1 MITRLQLKNF
11 GPFSDLSIDFGSK
24 INIIIGE
31 NGCGKT
37 QLLKAAYVL
46 TDVGKNL
53 YKQELDSKSVANLK
67 LTQKLISIY
76 KPNQNKVGGLA
87 HRGCKEKSELSAET
101 TTGHYFGAS
110 FTSRANKVE
119 LIGNY
124 ETPDT
129 SLGIF
134 IPTKESLSFLDGIA
148 NNESD
153 KSTLYRLFDSTYLD
167 LAERLL
173 NSNNLHEEKSQWLM
187 ESIVNRIGGRFEFE
201 GTQVQFKAGVYKE
214 HKNKKNTFSSY
225 FAPTA
230 DKGFSM
236 TMTAEGFRK
245 IGVLQRL
252 IENGF
257 VGTGINGPLF
267 WDEPESNMNPQLMK
281 LLVETLLELSRN
293 GQQIILATHDYV
305 LLKWFDLLM
314 NKDEDDHVR
323 FHYLYRDT
331 ISNVVKLEST
341 EEFSLMDKNAI
352 SDTFAELYDAD
363 VKRALER

>member
-1 MITRLQLKNF
+1 MITRLQLKSF
-11 GPFSDLSIDFGSK
+11 GAFSDLSINFGSK

-37 QLLKAAYVL
+37 QLLKAAYAL
-46 TDVGKNL
+46 TAVGKKLNQ
-53 YKQELDSKSVANLK
+53 QELVSKSTASSI
-67 LTQKLISIY
+67 LTQKLTSIY
-76 KPNQNKVGGLA
+76 KPNQDKVGGLA
-87 HRGCKEKSELSAET
+87 HKGCNEKSELSVET
-101 TTGHYFGAS
+101 SAGYYFGAS

-124 ETPDT
+124 ETADT

-134 IPTKESLSFLDGIA
+134 IPTKESLSFLDGIT

-167 LAERLL
+167 LAEKLL
-173 NSNNLHEEKSQWLM
+173 NSNNLLEEKSQWLM

-201 GTQVQFKAGVYKE
+201 GSQVQFKTGIYKE
-214 HKNKKNTFSSY
+214 HKNKKHTFSSY

-230 DKGFSM
+230 DNGFSI

-257 VGTGINGPLF
+257 VGTGVNGPLF

-281 LLVETLLELSRN
+281 LLVETLLRLSRN

-314 NKDEDDHVR
+314 DKDEDDHVR
-323 FHYLYRDT
+323 FHSLYRDT
-331 ISNVVKLEST
+331 ISNEVKLEST
-341 EEFSLMDKNAI
+341 EEFSMLYKNAI
-352 SDTFAELYDAD
+352 SDTFAELYDED
-363 VKRALER
+363 VKRALEQ